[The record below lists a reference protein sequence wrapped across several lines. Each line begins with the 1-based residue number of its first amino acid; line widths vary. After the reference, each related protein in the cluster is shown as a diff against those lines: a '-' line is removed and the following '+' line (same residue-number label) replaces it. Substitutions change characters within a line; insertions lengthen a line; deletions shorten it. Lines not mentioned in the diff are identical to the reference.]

1 MAKLQGRQSVKHK
14 LRTGQT
20 ITLTPGDERL
30 IRGVYDYLQGFS
42 VRCQLTEQLEHTR
55 LQLLS
60 LGISLEKSAMNT
72 KKIHVSL
79 PSKLPI
85 DTLNHNK
92 LSERQSD
99 GVTEHDFVQR
109 VRDEYKIVEDKLAC
123 HISMDHKI
131 SFDDIEAVLL
141 SLGINNPQKRI
152 IDQMIWEAD
161 ELADEVIC
169 WDEFQLLYRRNLDDT
184 MGNEPSSFFRL
195 VEFLSF
201 DQSRKGFIIED
212 DCMEILFVRYGGNKL
227 ESELKFIFGNNLRS
241 NGGDG
246 TMTFE
251 GYLSAWLSRS
261 GRRAPLC

>member
-1 MAKLQGRQSVKHK
+1 M
-14 LRTGQT
+14 
-20 ITLTPGDERL
+20 
-30 IRGVYDYLQGFS
+30 QGFS
-42 VRCQLTEQLEHTR
+42 VRRQLTVQLEHTR
-55 LQLLS
+55 QHLSS
-60 LGISLEKSAMNT
+60 LGISSEKSAMTT
-72 KKIHVSL
+72 KKIQVSL
-79 PSKLPI
+79 SSKLSV
-85 DTLNHNK
+85 DTLNNTT
-92 LSERQSD
+92 LSDRHSV
-99 GVTEHDFVQR
+99 GVTEGVAQHDIVQR
-109 VRDEYKIVEDKLAC
+109 VRDEYKIVQDKLTS

-131 SFDDIEAVLL
+131 SFQDIEAVLL

-169 WDEFQLLYRRNLDDT
+169 WDEFQLVYRRNLDDT
-184 MGNEPSSFFRL
+184 TGNEPSSFFRL

-241 NGGDG
+241 SGGDG

-251 GYLSAWLSRS
+251 GYLSAWLFRS